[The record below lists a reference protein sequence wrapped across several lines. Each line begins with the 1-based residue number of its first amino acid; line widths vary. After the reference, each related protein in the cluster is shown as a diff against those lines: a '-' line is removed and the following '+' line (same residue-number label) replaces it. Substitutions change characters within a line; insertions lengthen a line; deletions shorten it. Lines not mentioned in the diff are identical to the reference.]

1 MRYDGGKI
9 FPFIK
14 FWNQIKK
21 ERSTSIM
28 GADRNEN
35 MASGVIYQ
43 IKQEKRVLQKALYLS
58 LVVNLI
64 QAVLMLLK

>member
-1 MRYDGGKI
+1 
-9 FPFIK
+9 
-14 FWNQIKK
+14 
-21 ERSTSIM
+21 M

-35 MASGVIYQ
+35 MASGVIDQ
-43 IKQEKRVLQKALYLS
+43 IKQEKRVIQKALFLS

>member
-1 MRYDGGKI
+1 MRYDGSKI

-14 FWNQIKK
+14 VWNQIKK

-58 LVVNLI
+58 LIVNLI
-64 QAVLMLLK
+64 QGVLMLLK